1 MAINRRPSGWL
12 YDGNPDYEGT
22 TVAERRAIQNQIDLI
37 DAQEESNRLEEKKI
51 EQQYKLALEQKE
63 HELEL
68 ARLNNES
75 ELKRLEQENEYNKK
89 LEAERQNF
97 NNIQRHK
104 NLCDNL
110 NVDYNTL
117 IDFED
122 ILINKSL
129 FAKECLENISSAIL
143 IKEQTKRNLNNKLL
157 KIKEQKNNT
166 IIDQAE
172 NSNRIIELTATIEKW
187 KTYTRPADI
196 NWIMFVTILLG
207 PFCLLA
213 GSFTDAKELQPAGII
228 MLIIAGLSYLI
239 QCFLFK
245 IKKQNII
252 SNCKREISIL
262 SKKDK
267 ENLFQTEEEIKLEIQ
282 KISKDIKD
290 LINNDRVKTQDNYYR
305 IEKERIDLVEA
316 FNEFRKTHYNKEI
329 ELLFKQLE
337 LNFDPL
343 YKEDIIQNGNLE
355 DYILY
360 MEKLIKENQ

>member
-37 DAQEESNRLEEKKI
+37 DAQEESNRLEKEKL
-51 EQQYKLALEQKE
+51 EQEYTLALEQKE

-68 ARLNNES
+68 ARLNNEN
-75 ELKRLEQENEYNKK
+75 ELKRLEQENEYNRR
-89 LEAERQNF
+89 LETERQNF

-110 NVDYNTL
+110 KVDYNT
-117 IDFED
+117 IVTFED
-122 ILINKSL
+122 ILVNKSQ
-129 FAKECLENISSAIL
+129 FAKECVENISSAIL
-143 IKEQTKRNLNNKLL
+143 VKEQTKQNLKNKLL
-157 KIKEQKNNT
+157 KIEDQKKNT
-166 IIDQAE
+166 IIDQAK
-172 NSNRIIELTATIEKW
+172 NSNKIIELTSTMEKW

-196 NWIMFVTILLG
+196 NWVMFVTILLG

-213 GSFTDAKELQPAGII
+213 GSFSDAKELQPIGIVMLIVAGI
-228 MLIIAGLSYLI
+228 SYLI
-239 QCFLFK
+239 QYSLFK
-245 IKKQNII
+245 LKKQNII
-252 SNCKREISIL
+252 SNCKKEIAIL

-267 ENLFQTEEEIKLEIQ
+267 ENLFQTEEKIKLEIQ
-282 KISKDIKD
+282 ELSKDIKN
-290 LINNDRVKTQDNYYR
+290 LIINERVKVQNNYTK
-305 IEKERIDLVEA
+305 IENERIQLVQA

-337 LNFDPL
+337 LDFEPL
-343 YKEDIIQNGNLE
+343 YADDIIQQGNLE

-360 MEKLIKENQ
+360 MERLIKENQ